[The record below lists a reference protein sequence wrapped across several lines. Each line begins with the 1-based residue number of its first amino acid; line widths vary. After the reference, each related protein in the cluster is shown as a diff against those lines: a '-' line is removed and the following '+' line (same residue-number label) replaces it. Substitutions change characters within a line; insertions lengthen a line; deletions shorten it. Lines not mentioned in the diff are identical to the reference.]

1 MAPTLT
7 IPWAATTAELRTA
20 MGHWGTMVSA
30 AAALSALVDVDDVE
44 VVNTVAL
51 AAALADARA

>member
-1 MAPTLT
+1 
-7 IPWAATTAELRTA
+7 